1 MGFDSGNVGFR
12 LFYLQEEYDSSLVE
26 KFAEHVAPPVESLA
40 AGAISGWVGCRHLLD
55 REISDAACVIGSY
68 LYVQLFKAERKIPPQ
83 LLRAYAK
90 REEFIAMK
98 TAGTAFLPR
107 KEKVA
112 IKERLTAELLPKMP
126 PTLNAIPVVVD
137 FRNRLLVAEAL
148 SDRQIDALCPA
159 FKAVAGS
166 VPVLLTPETAALKRR
181 QVNANDLDP
190 VRFSPDASAD
200 PADTPTLGQ
209 DFLTWLW
216 YLWEKEGDVWHL
228 EDGREFGLLLEGPVT
243 FYRDGEGAHE
253 ALLRKGTPLN
263 SAEAGT
269 ALLCGKKV
277 KKLKLSVAQGEDV
290 FSCTIDDEFA
300 FRSVKLPKGR
310 QKDFEPRV
318 EERMLFIETFFTA
331 VLTLFDKFLDLR
343 SDPAAWEKTVGKIRE
358 WVRSVGPVREE

>member
-1 MGFDSGNVGFR
+1 MGFDSGKVGFR

-26 KFAEHVAPPVESLA
+26 KFAENIAPPVESLDM
-40 AGAISGWVGCRHLLD
+40 GAITGWVGGRYLLD
-55 REISDAACVIGSY
+55 REISDATCVIGSY

-83 LLRAYAK
+83 LLRALAK

-98 TAGTAFLPR
+98 AAGTSFLPR
-107 KEKVA
+107 KEKAA

-126 PTLNAIPVVVD
+126 PTLNGIPVVVD
-137 FRNRLLVAEAL
+137 FRNQLLVAEAL
-148 SDRQIDALCPA
+148 SDKQIDALCPA

-166 VPVLLTPETAALKRR
+166 VPILLTPETAALKRK
-181 QVNANDLDP
+181 QINANDLDP
-190 VRFSPDASAD
+190 VSFTPDASIPP
-200 PADTPTLGQ
+200 PATPTLGQ

-216 YLWEKEGDVWHL
+216 YLWEREGNVWHL

-263 SAEAGT
+263 SAEAGA
-269 ALLCGKKV
+269 ALQCGKKV

-290 FSCTIDDEFA
+290 FECTFDDEFA
-300 FRSVKLPKGR
+300 FRSVKLPKGQ

-343 SDPAAWEKTVGKIRE
+343 SNPASWKKTLGKIQE
-358 WVRSVGPVREE
+358 WVQNVGSVRGE